1 MNATAKAIMSG
12 APSASGPM
20 SDQDLVTFMWD
31 KFHQIQEEARQQH
44 LQILEQYRQMQEQ
57 SLQWMQQQQRHIHE
71 QAMSMSE
78 DTQHLPEQS
87 GSGEIWL
94 NEQLIQ
100 VAPSHEGRPQEA
112 PRIARQL
119 HEVPQKEERPEE
131 APQVRGQ
138 QQQDPQAKMWPVE
151 APPEEGRPPEGP
163 RVKLR
168 PNKDLHVRDR
178 PPDLPKAGT
187 PSHQEQ
193 QAQGPPN
200 EALQVKEWPP
210 EVPAARDQLLG
221 RKNREVKVNCWED
234 LGGQPTK
241 TKNKVKKKEEE
252 GRWSWHKKCPQNP
265 YFKQNWCKPPKKC
278 LKARFRTSHEGQSV
292 CCQSTRKGTKWK
304 MRNAQKQFFL
314 FVQLLFI
321 SFC

>member
-1 MNATAKAIMSG
+1 MESKLYPEDDHNLNMREDGGGAIEVLDTETTRVDVNSPQVRACTDMNATAKAIMSG

-138 QQQDPQAKMWPVE
+138 QQQDPQAKIWPVE
-151 APPEEGRPPEGP
+151 APPEEG
-163 RVKLR
+163 
-168 PNKDLHVRDR
+168 
-178 PPDLPKAGT
+178 
-187 PSHQEQ
+187 
-193 QAQGPPN
+193 
-200 EALQVKEWPP
+200 
-210 EVPAARDQLLG
+210 
-221 RKNREVKVNCWED
+221 
-234 LGGQPTK
+234 
-241 TKNKVKKKEEE
+241 
-252 GRWSWHKKCPQNP
+252 
-265 YFKQNWCKPPKKC
+265 
-278 LKARFRTSHEGQSV
+278 
-292 CCQSTRKGTKWK
+292 
-304 MRNAQKQFFL
+304 
-314 FVQLLFI
+314 
-321 SFC
+321 